1 MNMIILDKNLYESGM
16 FSLNSFML
24 CSSVVIVDYEKQTFK
39 VIKDR
44 TELYD
49 EEKELDLMFLV
60 DYFSNKLD
68 KEMDQHDFISRCPSG
83 SSPLISTKGG

>member
-1 MNMIILDKNLYESGM
+1 MILDKNMYESGM

-24 CSSVVIVDYEKQTFK
+24 CSSVVIVDYEKQIFK

-68 KEMDQHDFISRCPSG
+68 KEMDDGDTERQTSTIS
-83 SSPLISTKGG
+83 